1 MSTKRSH
8 EGYLLIDH
16 RETPGVTEEFVQQT
30 GQVDAVPVGKNSL
43 FESATIT
50 CSHCQRVVVL
60 NPDRS
65 RSRGYCRK
73 CDHYIC
79 DACTT
84 VMAQTLECVP
94 FRKILDDAQESAE
107 RGVSPSIIL
116 GV

>member
-1 MSTKRSH
+1 MNSKRSH

-16 RETPGVTEEFVQQT
+16 RENPGVSREFVAAS
-30 GQVDAVPVGKNSL
+30 GQVSAVPVGANTL
-43 FESATIT
+43 FECATVT
-50 CSHCQRVVVL
+50 CSHCQQVVAL

-79 DACTT
+79 DRCTA

-94 FRKILDDAQESAE
+94 FRKIIDDAQEAAE
-107 RGVSPSIIL
+107 RGISSTIIL